1 MALRLKIMMWTA
13 VVVFLISAANAWA
26 QTEVEPEPDRVG
38 EFQITV
44 KTQPPQTISI
54 EDFTLDPDEDKTL
67 SATSGAAPRRF
78 LYRIRQEGFMAFDEE
93 LWVNRIQFKMFN
105 KPATQS
111 QQYKELAELL
121 TDVNRSIREF
131 KETLNDYYQYGT
143 RLIDFCDDPQFK
155 SLNSLDAAIGVQL
168 AHYNQLL
175 KMRQSIAKDLVML
188 TGEIGCR
195 DVAADYK
202 KKLSDLRGSM
212 NKILVGTHP
221 LGDRYKELK
230 KETPLGGPKT
240 TSAPGTG
247 RPHRAPPAR

>member
-1 MALRLKIMMWTA
+1 MVLRFRIMMWTA
-13 VVVFLISAANAWA
+13 LVVFLISAANAWA

-38 EFQITV
+38 QFQITV
-44 KTQPPQTISI
+44 KTLPPQTISI
-54 EDFTLDPDEDKTL
+54 EDFTLDPDEDKKLTAG
-67 SATSGAAPRRF
+67 ATAQRKF
-78 LYRIRQEGFMAFDEE
+78 LYRIRPEGFMAFDEE
-93 LWVNRIQFKMFN
+93 KWVNRIQFKMFN
-105 KPATQS
+105 QPATQS

-175 KMRQSIAKDLVML
+175 KIRQSIVKDLVML

-212 NKILVGTHP
+212 NKILAGTHP

-230 KETPLGGPKT
+230 KETPLGGPET
-240 TSAPGTG
+240 HSAPGTVT
-247 RPHRAPPAR
+247 PPRAPAAR